1 MNAIR
6 STIISIAAAATLL
19 AVAAPAS
26 AQVDVGIS
34 IGYPGGYGV
43 VQPVQPLYGQAPTYV
58 APAPVVV
65 PRPYYPHRDEE
76 RGWREREERAA
87 EWRYRHDHR
96 PDYRPDF
103 RPDHRPDHR
112 PDYRHD
118 YGRDDNHW
126 RNERN
131 ENWNQNH
138 RDGHR

>member
-6 STIISIAAAATLL
+6 TTLISIAAAASLL
-19 AVAAPAS
+19 AIAAPAS
-26 AQVDVGIS
+26 AQVDVGVS

-43 VQPVQPLYGQAPTYV
+43 AQPVQPLYGPAPTYV
-58 APAPVVV
+58 APAPVYV
-65 PRPYYPHRDEE
+65 PRPYYHHRDDE

-96 PDYRPDF
+96 PEYRHDYR
-103 RPDHRPDHR
+103 R
-112 PDYRHD
+112 D